1 MASREELHAKLIE
14 LFGREEVHY
23 LPPGSGST
31 KFKME
36 YPAIKYSKNRI
47 TTTHA
52 NNSVYSMRDCY
63 EIIVIAKL
71 PDHEVIK
78 KLLELPY
85 CSYDRQY
92 IADNLYHDVLTI
104 YY

>member
-1 MASREELHAKLIE
+1 MADRRIELHELLKEKL
-14 LFGREEVHY
+14 
-23 LPPGSGST
+23 GSGNVYYQPPESV
-31 KFKME
+31 KMQ
-36 YPAIKYSKNRI
+36 YDAIRYSKKAIRP
-47 TTTHA
+47 TYA
-52 NNSVYSMRDCY
+52 NNSKYLMKDCY
-63 EIIVIAKL
+63 ELMAISRR
-71 PDHEVIK
+71 PDNPVIK